1 MTTLNVKELLN
12 NYLDSGKI
20 LIAID
25 SNTEG
30 VILPDAYK
38 NSIQVKL
45 NLSRKFNTTVFE
57 ITDEK
62 VTVDLTFSGEKF
74 MCEIPLQSIYYV
86 AMAEDPLNGVEV
98 VENMPIELLELAYQ
112 LELAAEDRRN
122 ADSKD
127 IDFLS
132 SIPSD
137 KADKIEKD
145 LGLSPRASEI
155 SKRASEGSVS
165 KKQVQ
170 DDMFDTFMELLA
182 REELR
187 EAMADVSSKVHANP
201 KAKTKKRAKKA
212 NNEIDI
218 TKFLKPKPK
227 K

>member
-1 MTTLNVKELLN
+1 MTTSINVKELLN

-30 VILPDAYK
+30 VVLPDAYK

-57 ITDEK
+57 ITEEK
-62 VTVDLTFSGEKF
+62 VTVDLTFSGKKF
-74 MCEIPLQSIYYV
+74 MCEIPFTSIYYV

-112 LELAAEDRRN
+112 LELASEDRRN
-122 ADSKD
+122 AEDKD

-132 SIPSD
+132 SIPAD

-145 LGLSPRASEI
+145 LGLSPRASELA
-155 SKRASEGSVS
+155 KRTPGGSLS
-165 KKQVQ
+165 KKQIE
-170 DDMFDTFMELLA
+170 DDMFDSFMELLA

-187 EAMADVSSKVHANP
+187 DAMANVSSKVHANP
-201 KAKTKKRAKKA
+201 KAKAKRRSKKSS
-212 NNEIDI
+212 NEIDI
-218 TKFLKPKPK
+218 TKFLKPKK
-227 K
+227 